1 MHVAGSYAD
10 HVTRYNRKP
19 NRWMPDMPV
28 KRETGIYEIVTGLII
43 AACSA
48 GAIAFGMMLLGAM

>member
-1 MHVAGSYAD
+1 MYAAGNYAD

-28 KRETGIYEIVTGLII
+28 QRPHTFEIVSVGICTGCIAILI
-43 AACSA
+43 
-48 GAIAFGMMLLGAM
+48 AIGVMLLQSL